1 MPNPFSVKAA
11 EDISANETR
20 LLFVDVFSDFHK
32 VITEGH
38 TFIHGPRGC
47 GKSMMFRYLLPDCQ
61 CLQNETSL
69 DKLAFFGVYIPVK
82 NTNPN
87 VTELTRLEN
96 SNASYMLNEH
106 FLCMYVAAKVFATFK
121 DIDLPPKGKTNFNTQ
136 LNHFCNRFIYRM
148 QRSGLKKEIVVTKST
163 NPKQTLIELM
173 DICNEEYHS
182 LLIYLRKLS
191 FDKEPLVYDGPLTGY
206 VDFLYPMLKDL
217 KELSFMPKGPVY
229 LMIDDADNLN
239 ETQTKILNSWVSMRT
254 TSEVS
259 IKVSTQL
266 NYKTYRTV
274 SGDRIDYPHD
284 YSEINISTQYT
295 SVKGTY
301 FERLRAIVKK
311 RLSLKGIDIE
321 PEVFFPPD
329 KAQEEKIKAIADQL
343 TKSWATEGRG
353 NKRGDDAL
361 RYARPTFIASLKGT
375 SKSGSTYSYAGFEQL
390 VHISDGRIRYFLEPA
405 AKMYSETSSRNKS
418 VIKAIPPSIQNKIIT
433 EEAEKFIFAEFDK
446 LIHDEEKYGCKDDKP
461 RKLFNLLKA
470 LGGTFHL
477 VLLSERSERRVI
489 SIAFSD
495 QPDIETLDVLKLGVR
510 YGYFTESSIGNKDGT
525 GRTRLYILSRRLA
538 PHFKLDP
545 NGFAGY
551 LFVTKDIVKEAM
563 LNPDKLLRKF
573 KTEGVEKHL
582 EQVQLSLFE

>member
-11 EDISANETR
+11 EDISANDAK
-20 LLFVDVFSDFHK
+20 LLFVDVFSDFQK

-38 TFIHGPRGC
+38 AFIHGPRGC
-47 GKSMMFRYLLPDCQ
+47 GKSMMFRYLQPDCQ
-61 CLQNETSL
+61 CLQHDTSL
-69 DKLAFFGVYIPVK
+69 DKLTFFGVYIPVK

-96 SNASYMLNEH
+96 SNANYMLNEH
-106 FLCMYVAAKVFATFK
+106 FLCMYVAAKVFATFEEL
-121 DIDLPPKGKTNFNTQ
+121 DLSSKKYSVTEAKNFYNKFLYKLQ
-136 LNHFCNRFIYRM
+136 W
-148 QRSGLKKEIVVTKST
+148 SGMKREIVAPNKTR
-163 NPKQTLIELM
+163 NIKQILSALM
-173 DICNEEYHS
+173 DICNDEYHS

-191 FDKEPLVYDGPLTGY
+191 FDKDSVVYDGALTGY
-206 VDFLYPMLKDL
+206 VDFLYPMLREL
-217 KELSFMPKGPVY
+217 KMLSFMPKGPVY

-266 NYKTYRTV
+266 NYKTFRTV

-295 SVKGTY
+295 SMKGTY

-311 RLSLKGIDIE
+311 RLVLKGYNVE

-329 KAQEEKIKAIADQL
+329 KEQEEKIRAIAGEL
-343 TKSWATEGRG
+343 VKNWATEGHG
-353 NKRGDDAL
+353 NKPGDDAL
-361 RYARPTFIASLKGT
+361 RYARPTFIANLKGT

-405 AKMYSETSSRNKS
+405 AKMFSETLSKATKGVVK
-418 VIKAIPPSIQNKIIT
+418 VISPSIQHKVIV
-433 EEAEKFIFAEFDK
+433 EEAENFIFAEFDK

-477 VLLSERSERRVI
+477 VLLSERSERRVF

-495 QPDIETLDVLKLGVR
+495 QPDKEIQDILKLGIR

-551 LFVTKDIVKEAM
+551 LFVTTSIIKEAM

-573 KTEGVEKHL
+573 KSKGVDL
-582 EQVQLSLFE
+582 EQVQLSLFD